1 MIKLEEC
8 KLIFLDFDGV
18 IVDSNKFKELA
29 IQKSLYNV
37 IGRSTKTEKALNY
50 FNKYAGVSRKVK
62 LSKFFKDSDINKI
75 LERYEKACT
84 SFFQKAEPTIG
95 FKEFIKY
102 ININYKKIRIFIL
115 SGGEKHEIVDFL
127 KQNEIFYYFEDILTS
142 NKTKQDHLKDFK
154 VSKND
159 IFIGDSL
166 SDLKASIEFEI
177 SFILLENFKSEESF
191 PSEELIKKHAL
202 YRTKNFKTFLD
213 KIIK

>member
-1 MIKLEEC
+1 MIKLDRC

-29 IQKSLYNV
+29 IKKSLYDV
-37 IGRSTKTEKALNY
+37 IGRTKKTEEALNY

-62 LSKFFKDSDINKI
+62 LSKFFKNSDIYKI
-75 LERYEKACT
+75 LEQYEKACK

-102 ININYKKIRIFIL
+102 IKINFKKIRIFIL
-115 SGGEKHEIVDFL
+115 SGGEKQEIIDFL
-127 KQNEIFYYFEDILTS
+127 QQNNIFYYFEDILSS

-166 SDLKASIEFEI
+166 SDLKASTEIDI
-177 SFILLENFKSEESF
+177 SFILLENFKSKESF
-191 PSEELIKKHAL
+191 PSEELIKKHVL
-202 YRTKNFKTFLD
+202 YRTNNFKTFLD
-213 KIIK
+213 KIIT